1 MDDHD
6 RVVLAPSELKE
17 LVYFATSHAKKELGK
32 LQFFSYLCD
41 HDVTI
46 WHADGGGIG
55 TRTLV
60 KCGCGVERDI
70 TDYTLW

>member
-1 MDDHD
+1 MSDSV
-6 RVVLAPSELKE
+6 RLAPSELRE
-17 LVYFATSHAKKELGK
+17 LIFFANTHHVQKSSLVT
-32 LQFFSYLCD
+32 FLCNRD
-41 HDVTI
+41 LVI
-46 WHADGGGIG
+46 SHADGGGIG